1 MIVVKLGGSYAY
13 SPLLRPWLNAIEAA
27 RGEAVIVPGGGPFA
41 DSVRAAQPRMGFGD
55 HAAHEMAL
63 LAITQYAVALVS
75 LSKALVLAS
84 SLGSI
89 QAALIAGRVPV
100 WSPWPMLRDSEDVP
114 ASWDITSDALSIWL
128 AGRLEPP
135 LVMAGE
141 GRPSTTCGEHEEVVD
156 ARSSPSMTTRAH
168 SQPSGPPPILLV
180 KHRSARGG
188 AGPRE
193 LSTNGLLDPASPR
206 LIEHYGGA
214 VYIAGPDDVPEAL
227 DPRAPPGRR
236 IPARKAA

>member
-13 SPLLRPWLNAIEAA
+13 SPLLRPWLTAIEAA

-41 DSVRAAQPRMGFGD
+41 DSVRAAQARMGFGD
-55 HAAHEMAL
+55 QAAHEMAL
-63 LAITQYAVALVS
+63 LAMTQYAVALVS
-75 LSKALVLAS
+75 LSAGLVLAD
-84 SLGSI
+84 SLASI
-89 QAALIAGRVPV
+89 EAALIAGRVPV
-100 WSPWPMLRDSEDVP
+100 WNPWPMLRDSDDVP

-128 AGRLEPP
+128 AQRLR
-135 LVMAGE
+135 A
-141 GRPSTTCGEHEEVVD
+141 PSLLFIKRRA
-156 ARSSPSMTTRAH
+156 ARA
-168 SQPSGPPPILLV
+168 
-180 KHRSARGG
+180 G

-193 LSTNGLLDPASPR
+193 LSINGLLDPASPR